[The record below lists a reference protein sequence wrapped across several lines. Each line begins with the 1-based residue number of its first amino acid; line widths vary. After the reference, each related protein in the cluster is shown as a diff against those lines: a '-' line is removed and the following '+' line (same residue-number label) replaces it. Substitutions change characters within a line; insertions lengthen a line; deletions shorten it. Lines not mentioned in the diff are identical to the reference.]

1 MTIESG
7 RDCGEL
13 KIPILPKEGRHHQA
27 YPMVATWGCEIS
39 VAFSLFKI
47 LQKSEFYVKPLNF

>member
-1 MTIESG
+1 MESG

-47 LQKSEFYVKPLNF
+47 LQKSEFYMKPLNF